1 MPDYQGTDD
10 LETQK
15 EWMGTGQYMTLYKRA
30 TGRTRKKATSKM
42 LYILVVISGLV
53 EIIERNH

>member
-1 MPDYQGTDD
+1 
-10 LETQK
+10 
-15 EWMGTGQYMTLYKRA
+15 MGTGQYMTLYKRA